1 MLVSTADFHVD
12 DDGILHD
19 DLDLF
24 KHAVSTAGHGT
35 DSGFGGD
42 KQSSTSTLQHFH
54 ASFDEDLAPI
64 GDESI
69 NISDFEAS
77 RDDLDSVEGELDGD
91 KRSRPHR
98 GYRGGAKELETP
110 GSTLERPLDAGNESY
125 TASVSK
131 KPGQRT
137 HHGAEDE
144 EQDLFSEEYYQQLR
158 ELGVLVDGAD
168 FSRDESQ
175 NEFEALESHLSRD
188 HLDYDDDNRDLIGE
202 YLQEEYEREQA
213 EAEDEGEVSGR
224 KGRGGQSH
232 HAGPNSRASSAPTIS
247 GQSFP
252 EISPEDADMMY
263 SESQQTGDD
272 DEMFL
277 INNHLLP
284 GSSRIQAQKLPVTPT
299 GPSSRPNSRGSHA
312 QRSRNLEGRQNAH
325 SRRSPSPAGSV
336 ASQDQEDFH
345 RSRSENNTPYKGR
358 PDSVASHASAA
369 SESAR
374 PLSGASSPGKSSL
387 PKAHSQE
394 SFFEHDKQQN
404 KSGEKLPKRM
414 LPTPSTPETNQS
426 FRVKNKSKSVSN
438 IANKSAPVK
447 PTHMSISEITR
458 ITMDEA
464 GDVDGGM
471 PGLAGDGSAD
481 KSEGELTTQLKQE
494 SSKRKQATELV
505 QQLQKEYDS
514 LLSKYAL
521 AELTIDQMRLGARI
535 TLHAD
540 SPTPSSVPS
549 VMSQGGGGHK
559 AQMIQLPQQ
568 SAQRAVVGQFSAG
581 AGEFSPFVHSF
592 TCPSS
597 VRSAS
602 RYIVLK
608 LLLLAISLQGQ
619 VSFLHSCIHSC
630 TCPSICPFS
639 QPVFYCT
646 KTLVVDQLSRGA
658 GELSPFIHSLVPP
671 SIHSASQYFILPKLL
686 LCRGR

>member
-1 MLVSTADFHVD
+1 MFALTADFHVD

-24 KHAVSTAGHGT
+24 KHAVNTAGHGT

-77 RDDLDSVEGELDGD
+77 RDDLDSVEGEVDGD
-91 KRSRPHR
+91 KKSRSHR

-110 GSTLERPLDAGNESY
+110 GSTLERPLDMGNKY
-125 TASVSK
+125 GANNSK
-131 KPGQRT
+131 NSRQKI

-144 EQDLFSEEYYQQLR
+144 DQDLFSEEYYQQLR

-175 NEFEALESHLSRD
+175 NEFEALETHLSRE

-202 YLQEEYEREQA
+202 YLQEEYAREQA
-213 EAEDEGEVSGR
+213 EEEGEGEATDR
-224 KGRGGQSH
+224 KGRRNRS

-277 INNHLLP
+277 INSHLLP
-284 GSSRIQAQKLPVTPT
+284 GSSHIQAQKLPVTPT
-299 GPSSRPNSRGSHA
+299 GPGSRPNSRGSRA
-312 QRSRNLEGRQNAH
+312 QMSQSSGGRQNAH
-325 SRRSPSPAGSV
+325 SRRSPSPAGSMG
-336 ASQDQEDFH
+336 SHHDQEDFQ
-345 RSRSENNTPYKGR
+345 RSRSETNTPHKMR
-358 PDSVASHASAA
+358 PDSAASHVSAA
-369 SESAR
+369 SESAH
-374 PLSGASSPGKSSL
+374 PLPGTSSPEKSSL
-387 PKAHSQE
+387 SKAHSQE
-394 SFFEHDKQQN
+394 SFFEHDRQQN

-414 LPTPSTPETNQS
+414 LPTPSAPDANQS
-426 FRVKNKSKSVSN
+426 FRVKSKSVSN

-458 ITMDEA
+458 VTMDEA
-464 GDVDGGM
+464 GDATGGM
-471 PGLAGDGSAD
+471 PASARDGTAD
-481 KSEGELTTQLKQE
+481 NSEGELTTQLKQE

-535 TLHAD
+535 TLHTD
-540 SPTPSSVPS
+540 SPTPLSVQSSG
-549 VMSQGGGGHK
+549 VMSPGGGGHK
-559 AQMIQLPQQ
+559 AQMMQLPQP
-568 SAQRAVVGQFSAG
+568 STQRAVVGQFSTV
-581 AGEFSPFVHSF
+581 AGEFPPFIYSF
-592 TCPSS
+592 IYSS
-597 VRSAS
+597 
-602 RYIVLK
+602 LPP
-608 LLLLAISLQGQ
+608 
-619 VSFLHSCIHSC
+619 F
-630 TCPSICPFS
+630 ICPFI
-639 QPVFYCT
+639 C
-646 KTLVVDQLSRGA
+646 
-658 GELSPFIHSLVPP
+658 P
-671 SIHSASQYFILPKLL
+671 SIHSSIQPVIYQLL
-686 LCRGR
+686 EGQCMRGKC